1 MAEHT
6 NSSSM
11 SSTLLDIVAG
21 KWASQAVVAAAE
33 LGIADLLK
41 DGARPCAE
49 IAAKAGASEDG
60 VYRLLRA
67 LAGMKLLIEGA
78 NRSFALTDLGKY
90 LQSDIP
96 GSVRGYA
103 RLLGH
108 EMTWRPWGHL
118 ADSVKSGKAA
128 FDLVFG
134 KAVFDFVAAE
144 PQAAATF
151 NEAMT
156 SISLIENSAVVGA
169 YDFSGIGKLVDVGGG
184 HGYLLAAILKAN
196 REMRGVLFE
205 MPHALEGAQKLL
217 TEQGVRSRCEIVG
230 GDFFAA
236 VPPGGDAYILKH
248 IIHDWDDERS
258 IRILRKCHG
267 AMRRGGKLLLAEV
280 VIGTGGESTFGRLL
294 DLEMLVLT
302 PGGRERT
309 REEFQKLYEATG
321 FKLTGVV
328 GTGTHISIVEGVAV

>member
-1 MAEHT
+1 MTEYA
-6 NSSSM
+6 NSSSA
-11 SSTLLDIVAG
+11 LLDMIAG
-21 KWASQAVVAAAE
+21 KWAAQAISVAAE

-41 DGARPCAE
+41 DGARSSHE
-49 IAAKAGASEDG
+49 IAAETGVSEDG
-60 VYRLLRA
+60 AYRLLRA
-67 LAGMKLLIEGA
+67 LAGMNLLTESE
-78 NRSFALTDLGKY
+78 NRSFALTNLGKY
-90 LQSDIP
+90 LRSDVP

-103 RLLGH
+103 RLVGH
-108 EMTWRPWGHL
+108 DLTWRPWGHL
-118 ADSVKSGKAA
+118 LHSVRTGKAA
-128 FDLVFG
+128 FDFVFG
-134 KAVFDFVAAE
+134 KTIFDHVAAE
-144 PQAAATF
+144 PGAAATF

-156 SISLIENSAVVGA
+156 SISLIETSAVVGA
-169 YDFSGIGKLVDVGGG
+169 YDFHGIGKLVDVGGG
-184 HGYLLAAILKAN
+184 HGFLLAAILKAN
-196 REMRGVLFE
+196 REMRGILFE

-217 TEQGVRSRCEIVG
+217 AEEGVKSRCEIVG

-280 VIGTGGESTFGRLL
+280 EIGAGGESPFAGLL

-309 REEFQKLYEATG
+309 REEFQKLFAAAG
-321 FKLTGVV
+321 FKLTGIV